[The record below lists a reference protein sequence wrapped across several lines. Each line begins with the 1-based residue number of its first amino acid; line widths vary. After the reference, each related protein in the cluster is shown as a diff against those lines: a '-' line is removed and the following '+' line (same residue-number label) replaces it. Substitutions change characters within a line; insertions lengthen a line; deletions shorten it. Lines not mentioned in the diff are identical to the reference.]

1 MSSKPTICVYCGSS
15 PGADPAYLASAQ
27 AVGRGIAEAGWRLI
41 YGAGDLGLMGATARS
56 ALDAG
61 GEVIGVIPHHLRDI
75 EKETMGLTALIRT
88 ETMHERKKVMFS
100 TADAFV
106 VLPGGPGTLDE
117 TIETLT
123 WRQLGLHEK
132 PLALVDVDG
141 YWQPFLA
148 LMAHMAKQRFMSDRF
163 MEFYN
168 VAATPE
174 AAIETI
180 RLGLSAQAAS

>member
-1 MSSKPTICVYCGSS
+1 MSKKPTICVYCGSS
-15 PGADPAYLASAQ
+15 PGADPAYLAA
-27 AVGRGIAEAGWRLI
+27 ANDLGRRIAESGWRLI
-41 YGAGDLGLMGATARS
+41 YGAGDLGLMGETAR
-56 ALDAG
+56 ACLDAG

-100 TADAFV
+100 TADAFI

-141 YWQPFLA
+141 YWQPFLS
-148 LMAHMAKQRFMSDRF
+148 LMDHMSERKFMADRF
-163 MEFYN
+163 LGFYE
-168 VAATPE
+168 VAPSPE
-174 AAIETI
+174 AAIQAV
-180 RLGLSAQAAS
+180 RAALS

>member
-1 MSSKPTICVYCGSS
+1 MAAKPTICVYCGSS
-15 PGADPAYLASAQ
+15 PGADPAYLAA
-27 AVGRGIAEAGWRLI
+27 AEALGRGIADAGWRLI

-56 ALDAG
+56 CLEAG
-61 GEVIGVIPHHLRDI
+61 GEVIGVIPHHLRSI

-100 TADAFV
+100 TADAFI

-132 PLALVDVDG
+132 PLAFVDIDG
-141 YWQPFLA
+141 YWQPFLD
-148 LMAHMAKQRFMSDRF
+148 LMSHMAERKFMAQRFLG
-163 MEFYN
+163 FYD
-168 VAATPE
+168 VAPSPE
-174 AAIETI
+174 VALEAV
-180 RLGLSAQAAS
+180 RDALS

>member
-1 MSSKPTICVYCGSS
+1 MPERSMTTKPTICVYCGSS
-15 PGADPAYLASAQ
+15 PGSDPAYLKAAQ
-27 AVGRGIAEAGWRLI
+27 DIGSGIADAGWRLI
-41 YGAGDLGLMGATARS
+41 YGAGDLGLMGATAR
-56 ALDAG
+56 ACLEAG
-61 GEVIGVIPHHLRDI
+61 GEVIGVIPHHLRAI

-100 TADAFV
+100 TADAFI

-132 PLALVDVDG
+132 PLTLVDVDG

-148 LMAHMAKQRFMSDRF
+148 LMDHMAERKFMADRF
-163 MEFYN
+163 KSFYE
-168 VAATPE
+168 VAPSAE
-174 AAIETI
+174 AAIKTL
-180 RLGLSAQAAS
+180 RAALS

>member
-1 MSSKPTICVYCGSS
+1 MVS
-15 PGADPAYLASAQ
+15 PGGDPAYLNAAQ
-27 AVGRGIAEAGWRLI
+27 SLGGGIAEAGWRLI
-41 YGAGDLGLMGATARS
+41 YGAGDLGLMGATARA
-56 ALDAG
+56 ALEAG
-61 GEVIGVIPHHLRDI
+61 GDVIGVIPHHLRDI

-100 TADAFV
+100 TADAFI

-141 YWQPFLA
+141 YWQPFLE
-148 LMAHMAKQRFMSDRF
+148 LMSHMAKQRFMAERF
-163 MEFYN
+163 MGFYD

-174 AAIETI
+174 AAIEAI
-180 RLGLSAQAAS
+180 RLGLDK

>member
-1 MSSKPTICVYCGSS
+1 MTAKQTICVYCGSS
-15 PGADPAYLASAQ
+15 PGSSPSYLKAAEEL
-27 AVGRGIAEAGWRLI
+27 GRGIADAGWRLI

-56 ALDAG
+56 CLHAG
-61 GEVIGVIPHHLRDI
+61 GEVVGVIPDHLRFI
-75 EKETMGLTALIRT
+75 EGEAMGLTALVRT

-100 TADAFV
+100 SADAFI

-141 YWQPFLA
+141 YWQPFLG
-148 LMAHMAKQRFMSDRF
+148 LMEHMATQKFMAESF
-163 MEFYN
+163 KGYYV
-168 VAATPE
+168 VAPSSQD
-174 AAIETI
+174 AIEAI
-180 RLGLSAQAAS
+180 RAALS